1 MAEEIHFDC
10 LILGA
15 GISGLDAA
23 YHIQVILCQINIF
36 CHLLPKIKWPILSEL
51 GRFTQ
56 IVLRFKIFAS
66 FEFQNN
72 LRTLISLIN
81 VESTLTDFEKFH
93 PSQNKNPS
101 STFIEFLDFSTFHS
115 SFSMY

>member
-36 CHLLPKIKWPILSEL
+36 CHLLPKIKWPVLSEL

-72 LRTLISLIN
+72 LCKFSKIIN
-81 VESTLTDFEKFH
+81 ARMS
-93 PSQNKNPS
+93 PSDK
-101 STFIEFLDFSTFHS
+101 E
-115 SFSMY
+115 